1 MLSWI
6 RPLSSRAQNV
16 LCTQVCRFS
25 SWRFQKVTEQSVT
38 MGVAITTDQNENIS
52 EFVLSAYCRTVET
65 WILRGYQTLQVEFLT
80 TYTNT
85 LQVKT
90 TVLDRQALWMC
101 FLKPMCGLQIFP
113 RTTTSPLRLR
123 IGLGD
128 RPKRWA
134 FPFSCFRSFWIP
146 KILSHSAVKSEI

>member
-6 RPLSSRAQNV
+6 KRLPSLAQNV
-16 LCTQVCRFS
+16 LGNPVCLFS
-25 SWRFQKVTEQSVT
+25 SWRFQKMTTQSVT

-52 EFVLSAYCRTVET
+52 EFVLSACCSTVET
-65 WILRGYQTLQVEFLT
+65 WILHGYQTLQVEFLT
-80 TYTNT
+80 TYIHA

-90 TVLDRQALWMC
+90 TVLDHQALWMC

-113 RTTTSPLRLR
+113 RTATSPLRLR
-123 IGLGD
+123 MERGD

-134 FPFSCFRSFWIP
+134 FPFSCFRSFLIP
-146 KILSHSAVKSEI
+146 EILSHSAV